1 MSTSAG
7 KVTVTAEFPHQLAR
21 QARVA
26 AALQGTSRS
35 QLIRQAVSEYILQTA
50 VAGLL
55 GPGADREESPSEKG
69 GRE

>member
-26 AALQGTSRS
+26 AALEGTSRS
-35 QLIRQAVSEYILQTA
+35 ELIRKAVSDYVIQTA

-55 GPGADREESPSEKG
+55 GPGTHREEGPSERGDRE
-69 GRE
+69 